1 MNFIT
6 WNAAMTAAKASGVRL
21 EPRTRISLA
30 IIKANVETRPPAR
43 QERRL
48 RRELRQ
54 Q

>member
-6 WNAAMTAAKASGVRL
+6 WNAAMTAAKSSGVLL

-30 IIKANVETRPPAR
+30 IIKANVETTPTAR
-43 QERRL
+43 QEGRQ